1 MKTAV
6 MNIAAGQ
13 CVKFHN
19 EPCLVLEHRQ
29 NGTLLM
35 TCNQIEAKFGGSNNY
50 AKSALAK
57 HLNSTFLEALTEN
70 HVDEVLLRKVDLTAV
85 NGSTEYGS
93 VVCRVAPLTLD
104 EYRRLRGIIPL
115 PESWEWFATPWSTPA
130 VNEDDTWVAGLN
142 TGDVCCLG
150 ADGGLVSGHC
160 HYSYGSRPAFL
171 IPSDYAVEVDEEN
184 PLEQFSLN
192 DLLAEINRRVT
203 SEE

>member
-35 TCNQIEAKFGGSNNY
+35 TCNQIEVKFGGSNNY

-130 VNEDDTWVAGLN
+130 VNEDDTWVAGLGTN
-142 TGDVCCLG
+142 GNV
-150 ADGGLVSGHC
+150 DGSN
-160 HYSYGSRPAFL
+160 YNISYGSRPAFL

>member
-142 TGDVCCLG
+142 TNGDV
-150 ADGGLVSGHC
+150 GGNYCGN
-160 HYSYGSRPAFL
+160 SYGSRPAFL

>member
-130 VNEDDTWVAGLN
+130 VNEDDTWVAGLGTN
-142 TGDVCCLG
+142 GNVG
-150 ADGGLVSGHC
+150 SNYYNH
-160 HYSYGSRPAFL
+160 SSGSRPAFL

>member
-130 VNEDDTWVAGLN
+130 VNEDDTWVAGLFAS
-142 TGDVCCLG
+142 GDVSLNLYG
-150 ADGGLVSGHC
+150 NSR
-160 HYSYGSRPAFL
+160 GSRPAFL

>member
-130 VNEDDTWVAGLN
+130 VNEDDTWVAGLDTN
-142 TGDVCCLG
+142 GDVYSNYYG
-150 ADGGLVSGHC
+150 N
-160 HYSYGSRPAFL
+160 SYGSRPAFL

>member
-104 EYRRLRGIIPL
+104 EYRRLRDIIPL

-130 VNEDDTWVAGLN
+130 VNEDDTWVAGLSTN
-142 TGDVCCLG
+142 GN
-150 ADGGLVSGHC
+150 VSYD
-160 HYSYGSRPAFL
+160 HYDISYGSRPAFL

>member
-130 VNEDDTWVAGLN
+130 VNEDDTWVAGLD
-142 TGDVCCLG
+142 T
-150 ADGGLVSGHC
+150 SGSVYYNGC
-160 HYSYGSRPAFL
+160 YNSYSSRPAFL

>member
-104 EYRRLRGIIPL
+104 EYRRLRDIIPL

-130 VNEDDTWVAGLN
+130 VNEDDTWVAGLSAN
-142 TGDVCCLG
+142 GNVYS
-150 ADGGLVSGHC
+150 SGYFNAH
-160 HYSYGSRPAFL
+160 GSRPAFL

>member
-85 NGSTEYGS
+85 NGSTEYGN
-93 VVCRVAPLTLD
+93 VVCRIAPLTLD

-130 VNEDDTWVAGLN
+130 VNEDDTWVAGLYTN
-142 TGDVCCLG
+142 GYVLNNYCN
-150 ADGGLVSGHC
+150 
-160 HYSYGSRPAFL
+160 YSYGSRPAFL

>member
-70 HVDEVLLRKVDLTAV
+70 HADEVLLREVDLTAV
-85 NGSTEYGS
+85 NGSTEYGLLM
-93 VVCRVAPLTLD
+93 CKVAPLTID
-104 EYRRLRGIIPL
+104 EYRRLRDIIPL

-130 VNEDDTWVAGLN
+130 VNEDDIWVAGLSAN
-142 TGDVCCLG
+142 GYVG
-150 ADGGLVSGHC
+150 NSSYYV
-160 HYSYGSRPAFL
+160 SYGSRPAFL

>member
-130 VNEDDTWVAGLN
+130 VNEDDTWVAGLGTYGVVDYVN
-142 TGDVCCLG
+142 YC
-150 ADGGLVSGHC
+150 SNSH
-160 HYSYGSRPAFL
+160 GSRPAFL

>member
-130 VNEDDTWVAGLN
+130 VNEDDTWVAGLSAY
-142 TGDVCCLG
+142 GC
-150 ADGGLVSGHC
+150 VSGVSFD
-160 HYSYGSRPAFL
+160 SYCDSGSSRPAFL

>member
-142 TGDVCCLG
+142 S
-150 ADGGLVSGHC
+150 DGGVGSVDYD
-160 HYSYGSRPAFL
+160 YSSGSRPAFL

>member
-13 CVKFHN
+13 RVKFHN

-130 VNEDDTWVAGLN
+130 VNEDDTWVAGLG
-142 TGDVCCLG
+142 TDGDVN
-150 ADGGLVSGHC
+150 DNHGGNSN
-160 HYSYGSRPAFL
+160 GSRPAFL

>member
-130 VNEDDTWVAGLN
+130 VNEDDTWVAGLLTN
-142 TGDVCCLG
+142 GYVGDY
-150 ADGGLVSGHC
+150 D
-160 HYSYGSRPAFL
+160 YGNSNSSRPAFL

>member
-130 VNEDDTWVAGLN
+130 VNEDDTWVAGLS
-142 TGDVCCLG
+142 TVGDVSHYYC
-150 ADGGLVSGHC
+150 VSSH
-160 HYSYGSRPAFL
+160 GSRPAFL

>member
-104 EYRRLRGIIPL
+104 EYRRLRDIIPL

-130 VNEDDTWVAGLN
+130 VNEDDTWVAGLSTN
-142 TGDVCCLG
+142 GNV
-150 ADGGLVSGHC
+150 
-160 HYSYGSRPAFL
+160 YSYNYNYSSGSRPAFL

>member
-13 CVKFHN
+13 CVKFRN

-142 TGDVCCLG
+142 ANGDVYG
-150 ADGGLVSGHC
+150 SNYG
-160 HYSYGSRPAFL
+160 YSYGSRPAFL

>member
-104 EYRRLRGIIPL
+104 EYRRLRDIIPL

-142 TGDVCCLG
+142 T
-150 ADGGLVSGHC
+150 SGNVN
-160 HYSYGSRPAFL
+160 HYYYYSVGSRPAFL

>member
-104 EYRRLRGIIPL
+104 EYRRLRDIIPL

-130 VNEDDTWVAGLN
+130 VNEDDTWVAGLS
-142 TGDVCCLG
+142 T
-150 ADGGLVSGHC
+150 DGNVSN
-160 HYSYGSRPAFL
+160 YDYYDSRGSRPAFL

>member
-130 VNEDDTWVAGLN
+130 VNEDDTWVAGLS
-142 TGDVCCLG
+142 T
-150 ADGGLVSGHC
+150 DGGVGSYYYGS
-160 HYSYGSRPAFL
+160 SYGSRPAFL

>member
-104 EYRRLRGIIPL
+104 EYRRLRDIIPL

-130 VNEDDTWVAGLN
+130 VNEDDTWVAGLGTN
-142 TGDVCCLG
+142 GN
-150 ADGGLVSGHC
+150 VSG
-160 HYSYGSRPAFL
+160 SYYNNSDGSRPAFL

>member
-130 VNEDDTWVAGLN
+130 VNEDDTWVAGLYTN
-142 TGDVCCLG
+142 GY
-150 ADGGLVSGHC
+150 VSN
-160 HYSYGSRPAFL
+160 YSYYNSFGSRPAFL

>member
-1 MKTAV
+1 MQTAV
-6 MNIAAGQ
+6 KNVLPGRTVA
-13 CVKFHN
+13 FHG

-142 TGDVCCLG
+142 TSDVRCLYTN
-150 ADGGLVSGHC
+150 GGVRSSNYDDSH
-160 HYSYGSRPAFL
+160 GSRPAFL

>member
-130 VNEDDTWVAGLN
+130 VNEDDTWVAGLR
-142 TGDVCCLG
+142 TIGDVYDYYYG
-150 ADGGLVSGHC
+150 I
-160 HYSYGSRPAFL
+160 SYGSRPAFL

>member
-70 HVDEVLLRKVDLTAV
+70 HTDEVLLREVDLTAV
-85 NGSTEYGS
+85 NGSTEYGI
-93 VVCRVAPLTLD
+93 VVCKVAPLTLD
-104 EYRRLRGIIPL
+104 EYRRLRDIIPL
-115 PESWEWFATPWSTPA
+115 PERWEWFATPWSTPA
-130 VNEDDTWVAGLN
+130 VNEDDTWVAGLGTN
-142 TGDVCCLG
+142 
-150 ADGGLVSGHC
+150 GGVS
-160 HYSYGSRPAFL
+160 YSYCYNSNGSRPAFL

>member
-130 VNEDDTWVAGLN
+130 VNEDDTWVAGLGTN
-142 TGDVCCLG
+142 GN
-150 ADGGLVSGHC
+150 VSYHG
-160 HYSYGSRPAFL
+160 YGNSYGSRPAFL

>member
-130 VNEDDTWVAGLN
+130 VNEDDTWVAGLG
-142 TGDVCCLG
+142 TVGSV
-150 ADGGLVSGHC
+150 DGSSF
-160 HYSYGSRPAFL
+160 YWSDGSRPAFL

>member
-104 EYRRLRGIIPL
+104 EYRRLRDIIPL

-130 VNEDDTWVAGLN
+130 VNEDDTWVAGLLAN
-142 TGDVCCLG
+142 GDVNY
-150 ADGGLVSGHC
+150 SR
-160 HYSYGSRPAFL
+160 YNNSYGSRPAFL

>member
-130 VNEDDTWVAGLN
+130 VNEDDTWVAGLL
-142 TGDVCCLG
+142 TDGDV
-150 ADGGLVSGHC
+150 DYYDYSF
-160 HYSYGSRPAFL
+160 SYGSRPAFL

>member
-1 MKTAV
+1 

-35 TCNQIEAKFGGSNNY
+35 TCNQIEAEFGGSNNY

-93 VVCRVAPLTLD
+93 VVCRVAPLTID
-104 EYRRLRGIIPL
+104 EYRRLRDIIPL

-130 VNEDDTWVAGLN
+130 VNEDDTWVAGLV
-142 TGDVCCLG
+142 TDGDVYN
-150 ADGGLVSGHC
+150 DYY
-160 HYSYGSRPAFL
+160 HYPNGSRPAFL

>member
-130 VNEDDTWVAGLN
+130 VNEDDTWVAGLD
-142 TGDVCCLG
+142 TDGDV
-150 ADGGLVSGHC
+150 GGDYYSN
-160 HYSYGSRPAFL
+160 SYGSRPAFL

>member
-130 VNEDDTWVAGLN
+130 VNEDDTWVAGLGTN
-142 TGDVCCLG
+142 GN
-150 ADGGLVSGHC
+150 VSSSYC
-160 HYSYGSRPAFL
+160 SYSYGSRPAFL

>member
-35 TCNQIEAKFGGSNNY
+35 TCNQVEVKFGGGNNY

-93 VVCRVAPLTLD
+93 VVCKIAPLTLD
-104 EYRRLRGIIPL
+104 EYRRLRDLIPL

-130 VNEDDTWVAGLN
+130 VNEDDTWVAGLY
-142 TGDVCCLG
+142 TDGDV
-150 ADGGLVSGHC
+150 HNYY
-160 HYSYGSRPAFL
+160 YSYSGGSRPAFL

>member
-13 CVKFHN
+13 RVKFHN

-70 HVDEVLLRKVDLTAV
+70 HADEVLLREVDLTAV
-85 NGSTEYGS
+85 NGSTEYGLLM
-93 VVCRVAPLTLD
+93 CKVAPLTLD
-104 EYRRLRGIIPL
+104 EYRRLRDIIPL

-142 TGDVCCLG
+142 TNGDVNG
-150 ADGGLVSGHC
+150 N
-160 HYSYGSRPAFL
+160 HYNGSVGSRPAFL

>member
-130 VNEDDTWVAGLN
+130 VNEDDTWVAGLG
-142 TGDVCCLG
+142 TSGY
-150 ADGGLVSGHC
+150 VSN
-160 HYSYGSRPAFL
+160 YSYSGSGGSRPAFL

>member
-130 VNEDDTWVAGLN
+130 VNEDDTWVAGLYTCGN
-142 TGDVCCLG
+142 VGY
-150 ADGGLVSGHC
+150 
-160 HYSYGSRPAFL
+160 YSCGNSHGSRPAFL

>member
-104 EYRRLRGIIPL
+104 EYRRLRDIIPL

-130 VNEDDTWVAGLN
+130 VNEDDTWVAGLY
-142 TGDVCCLG
+142 
-150 ADGGLVSGHC
+150 AGGNVDYDYCDHSR
-160 HYSYGSRPAFL
+160 GSRPAFL

>member
-130 VNEDDTWVAGLN
+130 VNEDDTWVAGLYTN
-142 TGDVCCLG
+142 
-150 ADGGLVSGHC
+150 GGVYSGS
-160 HYSYGSRPAFL
+160 YSNSSSSRPAFL